1 MSNMSLSNLSKNYRV
16 LILGV
21 ILIIA
26 LSAFFNWRLG
36 DIIPDADSFYHIKH
50 SFIYRSE
57 GLTQTTFP
65 WTQYSVINKF
75 SADIWYGLHILT
87 IPLTYFSNLV
97 NGIKLGGLIITII
110 SLFLIFLALLRLKI
124 KWPIFWLALFALA
137 SPDLIY
143 RLTMLRPHP
152 LSLGIA
158 ALLFAYLVTE
168 KTSKTYLILFVS
180 SVFFSWIHLSL
191 AWLPILIIGVI
202 SGLRF
207 LQKLSIEW
215 GKILAVFSGLILGW
229 LLRPNPIGA
238 AKIAYVQIAQ
248 LFLEKDLPLR
258 FGRELTPFVWEN
270 FVDQLIPISI
280 LILTAIC
287 FFVWV
292 SRRRGNWI
300 LPANLKTIVWSSL
313 VLWISFFYLTFSAAR
328 RSNEIF
334 IAFAVIFIGTLF
346 SHYVNISKIIRHS
359 AFAFGL
365 PLLAAIFAVA
375 ALIYMPIKTVY
386 RFDTYTEHAFSSN
399 LFKES
404 SQWLKENS
412 KPGEIVFNL
421 HWDRFGQLFFHNDR
435 NYYNNGMDPI
445 FQYAYDP
452 SFYWKTHFFAIDEAT
467 AFTCGK
473 IRCTADEVEDTRTV
487 LKRDFKASYLILEK
501 TRNPKLYGY
510 LEKSGGFKKV
520 FETIDEALY
529 KIL

>member
-1 MSNMSLSNLSKNYRV
+1 MSLSNLSKNYRV
-16 LILGV
+16 LILGS

-36 DIIPDADSFYHIKH
+36 DVIPDADSFYHIKH
-50 SFIYRSE
+50 SLIYRFE
-57 GLTQTTFP
+57 GLTQTAFP

-110 SLFLIFLALLRLKI
+110 SLFLIFLSLLRLKI
-124 KWPIFWLALFALA
+124 KWPLFWLSIFALA

-158 ALLFAYLVTE
+158 ALLFAYLVVDSAGSPQVDSAGSPQVDSASSPQTE

-280 LILTAIC
+280 LILIAVC

-292 SRRRGNWI
+292 LRR
-300 LPANLKTIVWSSL
+300 
-313 VLWISFFYLTFSAAR
+313 
-328 RSNEIF
+328 
-334 IAFAVIFIGTLF
+334 
-346 SHYVNISKIIRHS
+346 II
-359 AFAFGL
+359 
-365 PLLAAIFAVA
+365 
-375 ALIYMPIKTVY
+375 
-386 RFDTYTEHAFSSN
+386 
-399 LFKES
+399 
-404 SQWLKENS
+404 
-412 KPGEIVFNL
+412 
-421 HWDRFGQLFFHNDR
+421 
-435 NYYNNGMDPI
+435 
-445 FQYAYDP
+445 
-452 SFYWKTHFFAIDEAT
+452 
-467 AFTCGK
+467 C
-473 IRCTADEVEDTRTV
+473 
-487 LKRDFKASYLILEK
+487 
-501 TRNPKLYGY
+501 
-510 LEKSGGFKKV
+510 
-520 FETIDEALY
+520 
-529 KIL
+529 

>member
-1 MSNMSLSNLSKNYRV
+1 MISMLPALNKNNRV
-16 LILGV
+16 LIFGIL
-21 ILIIA
+21 LIIA
-26 LSAFFNWRLG
+26 VSVFFHWQLG

-50 SFIYRSE
+50 SLIYRSE
-57 GLTQTTFP
+57 GLTQTAFP

-87 IPLTYFSNLV
+87 IPLTYFSDLV
-97 NGIKLGGLIITII
+97 NGIKLGGFVITIF

-124 KWPIFWLALFALA
+124 KWPFFWLAVFALA

-168 KTSKTYLILFVS
+168 KTSKTYLVLFIS
-180 SVFFSWIHLSL
+180 SIFLSWIHLSL

-202 SGLRF
+202 KAARLI
-207 LQKLSIEW
+207 QKLPVEY
-215 GKILAVFSGLILGW
+215 GKILAIFSGLILGW
-229 LLRPNPIGA
+229 LLRPNSIGA

-248 LFLEKDLPLR
+248 LFLEKSLPLR

-280 LILTAIC
+280 LILIAVC
-287 FFVWV
+287 FFVWIL
-292 SRRRGNWI
+292 RRRGNWA
-300 LPANLKTIVWSSL
+300 LPTNLRTIVWSSL
-313 VLWISFFYLTFSAAR
+313 ALWVSFFYLTFSTAR

-346 SHYVNISKIIRHS
+346 SHYINISKIIRHY
-359 AFAFGL
+359 AFTSGL
-365 PLLAAIFAVA
+365 PLLVAIFAVA

-386 RFDTYTEHAFSSN
+386 RFNTYTDFAFSPK

-404 SQWLKENS
+404 SQWLKANS

-421 HWDRFGQLFFHNDR
+421 HWDRFGQLFFHNNQ

-445 FQYAYDP
+445 FQYSYNP
-452 SFYWKTHFFAIDEAT
+452 SLYWETHFLAINEAT

-473 IRCTADEVEDTRTV
+473 IRCTTDEVEDTRTV

-501 TRNPKLYGY
+501 ARNPKLYGY